1 MLQLVSQLPV
11 QHIQAVFHV
20 LSLLLLRQ
28 VCLQLYQKLLDS
40 LGTHAYY
47 ELPAIIL
54 TSLAILQ
61 LRQKL
66 LLGKRSILRVKHNVR
81 SKVQNLLH
89 GTRRNIQNQA
99 HAARDTLKVPDV
111 GHRSRQ
117 LYMSHT
123 LTANLG
129 TGDLNATT
137 VADSTLMADTLV
149 LAAMTFPITS
159 WSKNFLA
166 EKTILLRLQSTIV
179 NSLRLQYLAVGPLTN
194 LVRRGQ
200 AYAH

>member
-11 QHIQAVFHV
+11 QHIQAILHI

-28 VCLQLYQKLLDS
+28 VSLQLHQKLLDC

-47 ELPAIIL
+47 ELTAIIL
-54 TSLAILQ
+54 TGLAVLQ
-61 LRQKL
+61 LSQKL
-66 LLGKRSILRVKHNVR
+66 LLGERCILRVQYNVG
-81 SKVQNLLH
+81 SKVQHLLH
-89 GTRRNIQNQA
+89 GARRNIQNKA
-99 HAARDTLKVPDV
+99 HAARNALEVPDM

-117 LYMSHT
+117 LNMSHT
-123 LTANLG
+123 LTAYLG
-129 TGDLNATT
+129 TGDLNATA

-166 EKTILLRLQSTIV
+166 EKTVLLWLQSTIV
-179 NSLRLQYLAVGPLTN
+179 NSLWFQYLAMRPLTN